1 MSSLVVLV
9 VLAAAVMHASWNA
22 LAKHGGDPV
31 LRIALMHLA
40 CCAIALVLVPLVE
53 APAAAAWPFL
63 AGSVAIHVVY
73 QALLANAYRW
83 GDLSQVYPIT
93 RGIAPSLVALAAVVV
108 AGETLPW
115 AGVLAVLVTA
125 AGIMALALV
134 GRREARAGLP
144 VGLAIA
150 NGAVIAAYS
159 ICDGLGAR
167 ASGDPIGYAVWLFV
181 FDGLIFGMVILW
193 RRRHGL
199 GQAVRPVLL
208 PAVLGGVLAMAAYG
222 AVIWAMARAP
232 LAYVSA
238 LRETSVVI
246 GVLIGTRLMG
256 ERLGGPRLASACLV
270 ALGVGLLHFVRA
282 P

>member
-40 CCAIALVLVPLVE
+40 CCAMALLLVPLVE
-53 APAAAAWPFL
+53 APVAAAWPFL

-73 QALLANAYRW
+73 QALLAQAYRW

-93 RGIAPSLVALAAVVV
+93 RGIAPPLVALVAVVA
-108 AGETLPW
+108 AGETLPP

-125 AGIMALALV
+125 AGIIALALV
-134 GRREARAGLP
+134 GRRHGPAGLP
-144 VGLAIA
+144 IGLALA

-167 ASGDPIGYAVWLFV
+167 ASGDPFGYAVWLFV
-181 FDGLIFGMVILW
+181 FDGLIFGAVILW
-193 RRRHGL
+193 RRRGL
-199 GQAVRPVLL
+199 GRAVRPVLV
-208 PAVLGGVLAMAAYG
+208 PAVLGGAMAMTAYG

-232 LAYVSA
+232 LGYVSA

-256 ERLGGPRLASACLV
+256 ERLGGPRLASAGLV
-270 ALGVGLLHFVRA
+270 ALGVALLHFVRA